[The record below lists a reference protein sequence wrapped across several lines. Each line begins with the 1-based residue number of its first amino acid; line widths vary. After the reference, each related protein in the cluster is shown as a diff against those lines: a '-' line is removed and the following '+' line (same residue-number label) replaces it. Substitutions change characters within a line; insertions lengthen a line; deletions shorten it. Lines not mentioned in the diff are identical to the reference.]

1 MTGNDLSLSREQRDK
16 VPRAGALGRQRAPMG
31 LAGGLAGVAMDL
43 QRKAGNAS
51 TTRLLSAGQAKLAVS
66 PAGDRYEREADAIAA
81 EVVARLGAGAG
92 APSSPLGNAAG
103 DEQAAG
109 PVSVMARRGPRALG
123 EPIGEGGG
131 ELSGPEEARLNAARR
146 GGSQL
151 PPALRRSME
160 GAFGAD
166 FSAVRVH
173 SGEEAASL
181 NESVGAL
188 AFTVGSDIFL
198 GRPAPGFS
206 TPSGQSLLAHE
217 LAHTVQQGASPAR
230 RVAAK
235 SEPVEGPGAC

>member
-1 MTGNDLSLSREQRDK
+1 MTAKDLSPSREHGDK
-16 VPRAGALGRQRAPMG
+16 ASRAGAPRRAPATMSP
-31 LAGGLAGVAMDL
+31 AGGLAGVVMDL
-43 QRKAGNAS
+43 QRKVGNAA
-51 TTRLLSAGQAKLAVS
+51 TTRLLSAGQAKLTVG

-81 EVVARLGAGAG
+81 EVVARLRSGAA
-92 APSSPLGNAAG
+92 SSPLGNASGDQEPAG
-103 DEQAAG
+103 A
-109 PVSVMARRGPRALG
+109 VSVMARRGPTALSA
-123 EPIGEGGG
+123 PIGEEGG
-131 ELSGPEEARLNAARR
+131 ELSGAEEARFNAARH

-173 SGEEAASL
+173 SGEAAASL

-198 GRPAPGFS
+198 GRSSPGFS

-217 LAHTVQQGASPAR
+217 LAHTVQQGASPASPM
-230 RVAAK
+230 AARPE
-235 SEPVEGPGAC
+235 SAEAPRAD

>member
-1 MTGNDLSLSREQRDK
+1 MTAKDLSRFRERDDK
-16 VPRAGALGRQRAPMG
+16 APRAAAPGRQPETMG
-31 LAGGLAGVAMDL
+31 SVGGLAGVAMDL
-43 QRKAGNAS
+43 QRKAGNAA

-81 EVVARLGAGAG
+81 EVVARLRSGAA
-92 APSSPLGNAAG
+92 SSPLGNATG
-103 DEQAAG
+103 DQEPAG
-109 PVSVMARRGPRALG
+109 PVSVMARRGPTALG
-123 EPIGEGGG
+123 APIGEEGG
-131 ELSGPEEARLNAARR
+131 ELSGAEEARLNAARH

-151 PPALRRSME
+151 APTVRRSME

-198 GRPAPGFS
+198 VRSAPVFS
-206 TPSGQSLLAHE
+206 TSSGQSLLAPE
-217 LAHTVQQGASPAR
+217 LAHTVQQGASPASPM
-230 RVAAK
+230 AAK
-235 SEPVEGPGAC
+235 PESAEGPGAG

>member
-1 MTGNDLSLSREQRDK
+1 MTAKDPSPSREHGDK
-16 VPRAGALGRQRAPMG
+16 ARRASAPRSAPATMG
-31 LAGGLAGVAMDL
+31 PAGGLAGVAMDL
-43 QRKAGNAS
+43 QRKVGNAV
-51 TTRLLSAGQAKLAVS
+51 TTRLLSAGQAKLTVG

-81 EVVARLGAGAG
+81 EVVARLRSGAGA
-92 APSSPLGNAAG
+92 ARSPLGNATG
-103 DEQAAG
+103 DQEPAG
-109 PVSVMARRGPRALG
+109 PISVMARRGPTALSA
-123 EPIGEGGG
+123 PIGEEGG
-131 ELSGPEEARLNAARR
+131 ELSGAEEARINAARH

-151 PPALRRSME
+151 PPTLRRSME

-173 SGEEAASL
+173 SGEAAASL

-198 GRPAPGFS
+198 GRSSPGFS

-230 RVAAK
+230 PMAARPE
-235 SEPVEGPGAC
+235 SAEAPRAD